1 MEITCEKNSLSTAL
15 SLASKAINSRS
26 PLPILSHILMRTE
39 NQNLKIAATDLDL
52 GISLELAVESID
64 SGAVACPSKLLNEII
79 SKLPSQPVRF
89 RSHYDGRL
97 ELSCGRSRFEIST
110 LPAEEFPSMPKFSV
124 GKGLSVPQKLLKMAI
139 KRVIL
144 AVAQLDESR
153 TVMMTGVLLR
163 KEGQKLLLVG
173 TDGRR
178 MSYQCIA
185 IDSDLEFEPVI
196 VPGRAMQELSRL
208 LGETNEPV
216 DLLFSDGQ
224 VFCRLNDPG
233 QGLQALSL
241 HCRLLDGVFPDYRK
255 VLPSGFTRK
264 VRVGRDPL
272 LSALQRMLILAQ
284 EKLSPN
290 LVLFE
295 IEEEMLRISAHTPD
309 LGVGSEEVNVC
320 LEGDA
325 LKIAFNGRYIVDVLG
340 HLDCEEVVI
349 EFQDDSR
356 SAQISIAD
364 SEDFRYVI
372 MPVKLR
378 EPAAEEASAS
388 VA

>member
-1 MEITCEKNSLSTAL
+1 MEVTCEKNSLSTAL
-15 SLASKAINSRS
+15 SFASRAINARS
-26 PLPILSHILMRTE
+26 PLPILSHVLMRTE

-52 GISLELAVESID
+52 GISLEFPVETID
-64 SGAVACPSKLLNEII
+64 SGAVACPSKLLLEII
-79 SKLPSQPVRF
+79 SKLPAQPVRF

-110 LPAEEFPSMPKFSV
+110 LPAEEFPSMPKFTV
-124 GKGLSVPQKLLKMAI
+124 GNSLSVPQKALKTAI

-153 TVMMTGVLLR
+153 AIMMTGMLLK
-163 KEGQKLLLVG
+163 KEGHQLLLVG

-178 MSYQCIA
+178 MSYQSIA
-185 IDSDLEFEPVI
+185 IESDVEFEPVI
-196 VPGRAMQELSRL
+196 VPGRAMQELARL
-208 LGETNEPV
+208 LGDSSEVV

-224 VFCRLNDPG
+224 VFCRLHEPG
-233 QGLQALSL
+233 QGLQSLSL

-255 VLPSGFTRK
+255 VLPAGFTRK
-264 VRVGRDPL
+264 VRIGRESL
-272 LSALQRMLILAQ
+272 LAALQRMLILAQ

-295 IEEEMLRISAHTPD
+295 IEEETLKISAHTPD
-309 LGVGSEEVNVC
+309 LGIGSEEINVC
-320 LEGDA
+320 LDGEA
-325 LKIAFNGRYIVDVLG
+325 LKIAFNGRYIVDVLSN
-340 HLDCEEVVI
+340 LDCEEVMI

-364 SEDFRYVI
+364 SQDFRYVI

-378 EPAAEEASAS
+378 EPVAEEVGAS